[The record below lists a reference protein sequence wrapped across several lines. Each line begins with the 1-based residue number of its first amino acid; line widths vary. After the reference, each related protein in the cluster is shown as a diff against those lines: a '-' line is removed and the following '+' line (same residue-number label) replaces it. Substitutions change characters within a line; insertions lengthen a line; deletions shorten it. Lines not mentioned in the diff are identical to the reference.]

1 MPNGLPTMASQV
13 HYTWA
18 LDHFGTGLCGPEKN
32 RKEDHLM
39 KSHSLINFRMVVAAL
54 CAMGFA
60 AGIAVFRAQADQWDK
75 KTILTVD
82 QPIQVTETL
91 LEPGQ
96 YVLKLADSNSDRHI
110 VQIFNSDQTR
120 IIDTV
125 LAIPN
130 YRLQPSGHSRF
141 AFWETPPGT
150 AKALRAWF
158 YPGDNFGQE
167 FRYPKHLA
175 MLATTAPA
183 PPVQEPSTATP
194 PPSAPPASQPEPQS
208 MVQEPQQEKQPVE
221 IAQNTPP
228 PTPAP
233 QQKEAPVPETLPK
246 SASPYP
252 LVGLS
257 GLLSLGLYGLLRLK
271 RSA

>member
-1 MPNGLPTMASQV
+1 
-13 HYTWA
+13 
-18 LDHFGTGLCGPEKN
+18 
-32 RKEDHLM
+32 M
-39 KSHSLINFRMVVAAL
+39 KLHSLIKFRMVVPTLCVIGLAAT
-54 CAMGFA
+54 
-60 AGIAVFRAQADQWDK
+60 AVVPAQADQWDK

-96 YVLKLADSNSDRHI
+96 YVLKLANSDSDRHI

-130 YRLQPSGHSRF
+130 YRLQPTGHSRF
-141 AFWETPPGT
+141 AFWETPPGN

-175 MLATTAPA
+175 MLTTAAPALPAPEPPAVAPA
-183 PPVQEPSTATP
+183 PPEPP
-194 PPSAPPASQPEPQS
+194 APPQPEPQS
-208 MVQEPQQEKQPVE
+208 MLQEPQQEKQPVE
-221 IAQNTPP
+221 IAQNSPP
-228 PTPAP
+228 PAPAP
-233 QQKEAPVPETLPK
+233 PQREERAPEKLPTT
-246 SASPYP
+246 ASLYP

-257 GLLSLGLYGLLRLK
+257 GLFSLGLSGLLRLR

>member
-1 MPNGLPTMASQV
+1 
-13 HYTWA
+13 
-18 LDHFGTGLCGPEKN
+18 
-32 RKEDHLM
+32 M
-39 KSHSLINFRMVVAAL
+39 KSHSLINFRVAVTTL
-54 CAMGFA
+54 CAIGFA
-60 AGIAVFRAQADQWDK
+60 TGIAVSPAQADQWDK

-96 YVLKLADSNSDRHI
+96 YVLKLANSDSDRHI
-110 VQIFNSDQTR
+110 VQIFNSDQTH

-130 YRLQPSGHSRF
+130 YRLQPTGHSRF
-141 AFWETPPGT
+141 AFWETPPGN

-175 MLATTAPA
+175 MLATPAVALPVPELPAAAP
-183 PPVQEPSTATP
+183 TR
-194 PPSAPPASQPEPQS
+194 PEPEPLS
-208 MVQEPQQEKQPVE
+208 MLQEPQAETQPVE

-228 PTPAP
+228 PAPAP
-233 QQKEAPVPETLPK
+233 APSQTEERTAETLPAT
-246 SASPYP
+246 ASLYP

-257 GLLSLGLYGLLRLK
+257 GLFSLGVYGLLRLK
-271 RSA
+271 RPA

>member
-1 MPNGLPTMASQV
+1 
-13 HYTWA
+13 
-18 LDHFGTGLCGPEKN
+18 
-32 RKEDHLM
+32 M
-39 KSHSLINFRMVVAAL
+39 KSHSLISSRMVITAL
-54 CAMGFA
+54 CLIGFTA
-60 AGIAVFRAQADQWDK
+60 DIGIFRAQADQWDK

-96 YVLKLADSNSDRHI
+96 YVLKLADSNADRHV

-130 YRLQPSGHSRF
+130 YRLRPTGHSRF
-141 AFWETPPGT
+141 AFWETPPGS

-167 FRYPKHLA
+167 FRYPAHLA
-175 MLATTAPA
+175 MLATTALALPTQTRST
-183 PPVQEPSTATP
+183 VQEPSGA
-194 PPSAPPASQPEPQS
+194 APPVESPAPQQPEPQT
-208 MVQEPQQEKQPVE
+208 MTQESQQEKEPVE

-233 QQKEAPVPETLPK
+233 AQTEEQVPEKLPK
-246 SASPYP
+246 TASVYP
-252 LVGLS
+252 LIGLS
-257 GLLSLGLYGLLRLK
+257 GLLSLGLYGLLRVK

>member
-1 MPNGLPTMASQV
+1 
-13 HYTWA
+13 
-18 LDHFGTGLCGPEKN
+18 
-32 RKEDHLM
+32 M
-39 KSHSLINFRMVVAAL
+39 KPHSLINLRLVVAAL
-54 CAMGFA
+54 CLIGFA
-60 AGIAVFRAQADQWDK
+60 TDISVIRAQADQWDK

-82 QPIQVTETL
+82 RPIQVTETL

-130 YRLQPSGHSRF
+130 YRLRPTGHSRF

-150 AKALRAWF
+150 TKALRAWF

-175 MLATTAPA
+175 MLATTVPTL
-183 PPVQEPSTATP
+183 PVQESPTAAP
-194 PPSAPPASQPEPQS
+194 PPPVPQQPEPQS
-208 MVQEPQQEKQPVE
+208 MLQEPQQEKQPVE
-221 IAQNTPP
+221 VAQNAPP
-228 PTPAP
+228 QTPAP
-233 QQKEAPVPETLPK
+233 PQEEERALETLPK
-246 SASPYP
+246 SASVYP

>member
-1 MPNGLPTMASQV
+1 
-13 HYTWA
+13 
-18 LDHFGTGLCGPEKN
+18 
-32 RKEDHLM
+32 M
-39 KSHSLINFRMVVAAL
+39 KLHSLINFRMVVPTLCVIGLAAT
-54 CAMGFA
+54 
-60 AGIAVFRAQADQWDK
+60 AVVPAQADQWDK

-96 YVLKLADSNSDRHI
+96 YVLKLANSDSDRHI

-130 YRLQPSGHSRF
+130 YRLQPTGHSRF
-141 AFWETPPGT
+141 AFWETPPGN

-175 MLATTAPA
+175 MLTTAAPALPAPEPPAVAPA
-183 PPVQEPSTATP
+183 PPEPP
-194 PPSAPPASQPEPQS
+194 APPQAEPQS
-208 MVQEPQQEKQPVE
+208 MLQEPLQEKQPVE
-221 IAQNTPP
+221 IAQNSPP
-228 PTPAP
+228 STPAP
-233 QQKEAPVPETLPK
+233 PQGEERVPEKLPTT
-246 SASPYP
+246 ASLYP

-257 GLLSLGLYGLLRLK
+257 GLFSLGLYGLLRLS

>member
-1 MPNGLPTMASQV
+1 
-13 HYTWA
+13 
-18 LDHFGTGLCGPEKN
+18 
-32 RKEDHLM
+32 M
-39 KSHSLINFRMVVAAL
+39 KSHSLINFRVVVTTL
-54 CAMGFA
+54 CVIGFGT
-60 AGIAVFRAQADQWDK
+60 GIAVSPAQADQWDK

-96 YVLKLADSNSDRHI
+96 YVLKLANSDSDRHI
-110 VQIFNSDQTR
+110 VQIFNSDQTH

-130 YRLQPSGHSRF
+130 YRLQPTGQSRF
-141 AFWETPPGT
+141 AFWETPPGN

-175 MLATTAPA
+175 MLAAPA
-183 PPVQEPSTATP
+183 PALPVPEPPAAAPTQPEPPTP
-194 PPSAPPASQPEPQS
+194 PQPEPQS
-208 MVQEPQQEKQPVE
+208 MLQEPQPETQPVE

-228 PTPAP
+228 PAPAP
-233 QQKEAPVPETLPK
+233 SQSQEQAAETLPAT
-246 SASPYP
+246 ASLYP
-252 LVGLS
+252 LVGLF
-257 GLLSLGLYGLLRLK
+257 GLFSLGVYGLLRLK
-271 RSA
+271 RPA

>member
-1 MPNGLPTMASQV
+1 
-13 HYTWA
+13 
-18 LDHFGTGLCGPEKN
+18 
-32 RKEDHLM
+32 M
-39 KSHSLINFRMVVAAL
+39 KLHSLINFRMVVTTF
-54 CAMGFA
+54 CVIGFV
-60 AGIAVFRAQADQWDK
+60 GMAVIPAQADQWDK

-96 YVLKLADSNSDRHI
+96 YVLKLANSDSDRHI
-110 VQIFNSDQTR
+110 VQIFNSDETH

-130 YRLQPSGHSRF
+130 YRLHPTGHSRF
-141 AFWETPPGT
+141 DFWETPPGN

-183 PPVQEPSTATP
+183 LPAPEPPVV
-194 PPSAPPASQPEPQS
+194 APSQPEPPAQPQSEPQS
-208 MVQEPQQEKQPVE
+208 MLQEPQQENQPVE
-221 IAQNTPP
+221 IAQNTPSP
-228 PTPAP
+228 VQAPSPTEEQAP
-233 QQKEAPVPETLPK
+233 EKLPTT
-246 SASPYP
+246 ASLYP

-257 GLLSLGLYGLLRLK
+257 GLFSLGVYGLLRLG